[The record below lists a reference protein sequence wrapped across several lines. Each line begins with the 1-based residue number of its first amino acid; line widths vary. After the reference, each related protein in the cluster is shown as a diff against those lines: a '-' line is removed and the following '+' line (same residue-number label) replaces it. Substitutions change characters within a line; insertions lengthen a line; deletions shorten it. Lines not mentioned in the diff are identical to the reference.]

1 MPVEFPS
8 AFHRSAAR
16 LTAIALALFAV
27 PFPYY
32 AWCRVTGALPSASEW
47 LSRGMNHGP
56 WRWEVEMALVLIPMY
71 LLPLVA
77 VVALATGVVSSLKH
91 RRVTPLVLSLVL
103 AGAFVAL
110 LHAQARLVFWTID

>member
-1 MPVEFPS
+1 
-8 AFHRSAAR
+8 
-16 LTAIALALFAV
+16 
-27 PFPYY
+27 
-32 AWCRVTGALPSASEW
+32 
-47 LSRGMNHGP
+47 
-56 WRWEVEMALVLIPMY
+56 MALVLIPMC

-103 AGAFVAL
+103 AGAFVGL